1 MMKTAR
7 FVGLTLVLSLSG
19 LVSGSGLEA
28 AGTGSTGA
36 AAESDIA
43 AKAPLKAAIFV
54 RNRGGKAMDSKID
67 LFSDQLS
74 AHLSEK
80 GFAVM
85 DWKDVV
91 QKFRESNETDEN
103 IFKTVKTVMAIG
115 TDTGV
120 TGSSIATTE
129 KTTYSDLE
137 SSVGAQGPS
146 GGVARASLLRVAQM
160 LDADYIIVA
169 SIGKVGKET
178 RKFKGEGTIYQTNNT
193 ADIYT
198 LPMTVK
204 VLDGSSG
211 QSIYGDTLTASER
224 ILQNANIE
232 ISFDNM
238 PDRLIDSGTLKLAT
252 NISDKVQRIRD
263 TIVRAKPT
271 VPFIVECNV
280 VGATVELDGAA
291 IGSPPDNFNA
301 PPGIHQLTVSKEYF
315 KPWERAVNITANQKI
330 TVSLEFTT
338 EGLAKYKDI
347 TAFNQAQALQKLE
360 TVAKVDIA
368 REQSKADADVKE
380 KVSSGVQTFLGNSYI
395 RSNDFMSGLTT
406 LVRGGDNTIAP
417 IVPVQPPAP
426 PIRK

>member
-19 LVSGSGLEA
+19 LMSGSGLEA
-28 AGTGSTGA
+28 AGTGSTGV

-74 AHLSEK
+74 ARLSEK

-91 QKFRESNETDEN
+91 QKFRESNESDDR
-103 IFKTVKTVMAIG
+103 IFSNVRTVMAIG

-129 KTTYSDLE
+129 RTSGAQLE
-137 SSVGAQGPS
+137 TSVGGQGDS
-146 GGVARASLLRVAQM
+146 GGIARASLLRVAQM

-169 SIGKVGKET
+169 SIGKVGKESRT
-178 RKFKGEGTIYQTNNT
+178 FKGEGTMYQTNNT
-193 ADIYT
+193 ADIYS

-204 VLDGSSG
+204 VLAGSSG
-211 QSIYGDTLTASER
+211 QSIYGDTVTASDR
-224 ILQNANIE
+224 ILQNASIT
-232 ISFDNM
+232 ISVDNM
-238 PDRLIDSGTLKLAT
+238 PDRLIDSGALKLAT

-263 TIVRAKPT
+263 TALKGVTK
-271 VPFIVECNV
+271 VPFTIECNV

-291 IGSPPDNFNA
+291 IGSPPASFSA
-301 PPGIHQLTVSKEYF
+301 APGIHQLTVSRQYF
-315 KPWERAVNITANQKI
+315 ITWERSVNIVANQKI

-347 TAFNQAQALQKLE
+347 TAFNQAEDLQKLE

-380 KVSSGVQTFLGNSYI
+380 KVSSGTKTFLENSYI
-395 RSNDFMSGLTT
+395 RSEHFQEGLTT
-406 LVRGGDNTIAP
+406 LVRGGDDAIIPIIPVGAAP
-417 IVPVQPPAP
+417 K
-426 PIRK
+426 R

>member
-7 FVGLTLVLSLSG
+7 FFGLSLILSLAG
-19 LVSGSGLEA
+19 LMSGSGLEA
-28 AGTGSTGA
+28 AGTGSAGVA
-36 AAESDIA
+36 VEPDSA

-54 RNRGGKAMDSKID
+54 RNRGGRAMDSKID

-74 AHLSEK
+74 ARLSEK

-91 QKFRESNETDEN
+91 QKFRESNETDDK

-129 KTTYSDLE
+129 KATYNDLE
-137 SSVGAQGPS
+137 SSVGAQGAS

-169 SIGKVGKET
+169 SVGQIGHET
-178 RKFKGEGTIYQTNNT
+178 RTFKGEGTMYQTNNT
-193 ADIYT
+193 AEIYS

-204 VLDGSSG
+204 VLDGGSG
-211 QSIYGDTLTASER
+211 QSIYGDTLTASDR
-224 ILQNANIE
+224 ISQNASIT
-232 ISFDNM
+232 ISVDNM
-238 PDRLIDSGTLKLAT
+238 PDRLIDSGTLKLAN
-252 NISDKVQRIRD
+252 NISSKVQRIRD
-263 TIVRAKPT
+263 TGLNAKTT
-271 VPFIVECNV
+271 VPFTVECNV

-291 IGSPPDNFNA
+291 IGSPPANFKA
-301 PPGIHQLTVSKEYF
+301 APGIHQLTVSRQYF
-315 KPWERAVNITANQKI
+315 MTWERSVNIVANQKI

-347 TAFNQAQALQKLE
+347 TAFNQAEALQKLE
-360 TVAKVDIA
+360 TEAKVDIA

-380 KVSSGVQTFLGNSYI
+380 KVSSGQETFLKNSYI
-395 RSNDFMSGLTT
+395 RSEHFQEGLTT
-406 LVRGGDNTIAP
+406 LVRGGDDAIIPVIPVGTAP
-417 IVPVQPPAP
+417 K
-426 PIRK
+426 R